1 MSKHNPKRLLNIG
14 RQQKRYRGI
23 YMTWT
28 TFLHLQPSDFRNN
41 CLIKKTKQ
49 KTKKKTFIVIY
60 PTYMGW
66 GWIKLK

>member
-49 KTKKKTFIVIY
+49 KTKKKLLLLYIQLTWDGV
-60 PTYMGW
+60 G
-66 GWIKLK
+66 